1 MTQRGHVEA
10 HTHAEDDTHL
20 TRHILLL
27 FGGGGGGCYPVYSA
41 LLCLYDCVLHSGHMK
56 ETVCE
61 KEKKKKK
68 ATFLLNIIV
77 TVTEQQV

>member
-1 MTQRGHVEA
+1 MTQRGHAEA
-10 HTHAEDDTHL
+10 HTHTHTHTHAEDDTHL

-27 FGGGGGGCYPVYSA
+27 FGGRGGGCYPVYSG

-61 KEKKKKK
+61 KEKKKKNPH
-68 ATFLLNIIV
+68 FY
-77 TVTEQQV
+77 